1 MPAGASRAAAL
12 RSFLHPHRWPVRW
25 RLAGA
30 SAALTLAI
38 LVLFGAIIGNLA
50 AQRVRSDFNREV
62 KAAATRLASQVHIV
76 YTISNG
82 PIVYGPRSLSD
93 FVSAN
98 EASVVIRDASGVRRA
113 AVPPSTNFGR
123 PVPGI
128 HTLGK
133 MRVDTV
139 LLRSGETGEIA
150 GYVQYGR
157 NLEHVDSTI
166 NRLWFFIVAG
176 ILGATLLAS
185 LAGLA
190 IARRAMRPIS
200 SLTAAAR
207 RIAET
212 GDSSRRMPEPKL
224 DDEVGELAHTL
235 EQMLRSLDAAKAETE
250 TAMKKQRE
258 FVADAS
264 HELRTPLT
272 SILANLE
279 LLQASLN
286 GDGHEDEQPMIDSA
300 LRSSTRMSRLV
311 ADLLLL
317 ARADAGRGRPHRRCD
332 LAEVAGHAAA
342 EVAPTLG
349 DRRLLVENGHPL
361 PLDGDPDELHRMVL
375 NLLDNARRHTPPG
388 ATIELRLRGE
398 DGEAVLEVADDG
410 PGIPPELRDAVF
422 DRFARGNGPADTA
435 LGPGSG
441 LGLAIVRAVAE
452 SHGGTAEAAASESG
466 GALLRVRIPL
476 LPGPSDSKK
485 RITPAL
491 DRL

>member
-12 RSFLHPHRWPVRW
+12 RSFLHPRRWPVRW

-62 KAAATRLASQVHIV
+62 KDAVTTLASQVRIV
-76 YTISNG
+76 NTITNG
-82 PIVYGPRSLSD
+82 PILYEPRLSD
-93 FVSAN
+93 FVSPNA
-98 EASVVIRDASGVRRA
+98 ASVRILDATGTQLDAEPEGVQL
-113 AVPPSTNFGR
+113 GR
-123 PVPGI
+123 VVPGI
-128 HTLGK
+128 HTVGN
-133 MRVDTV
+133 MRVATV
-139 LLRSGETGEIA
+139 GLRSAQTGEIA

-166 NRLWFFIVAG
+166 GRLWLFIGAG

-212 GDSSRRMPEPKL
+212 GDPSRRMPEPKV

-235 EQMLRSLDAAKAETE
+235 EQMLRSLDAAKAETDA
-250 TAMKKQRE
+250 AMKKQRE

-279 LLQASLN
+279 LLQASLS
-286 GDGHEDEQPMIDSA
+286 GAGHEDEQPMIDSA

-317 ARADAGRGRPHRRCD
+317 ARADAGHGRPHRRCD

-342 EVAPTLG
+342 ELAPTLG
-349 DRRLLVENGHPL
+349 DRRLLVANGQQL

-398 DGEAVLEVADDG
+398 GAEAVLEVADDG

-422 DRFARGNGPADTA
+422 DRFVRGNGPADTA

-466 GALLRVRIPL
+466 GALLRVRLPL